1 MSMEAWAVLG
11 LLGLAV
17 VLFAS
22 EKLPVDIVAL
32 VILVL
37 LMIFGL
43 VTPAEGLSGF
53 SSQATL
59 AVLSMF
65 VLSAGLQQT
74 GALRFIA
81 QIIARYG
88 RWPWLMLLMI
98 MASIG
103 LVSAFVNNTAAVAV
117 FLPLVLAATAARKI
131 SPSRVLIPMSYAS
144 QMGGVCTLI
153 GTSTNLLV
161 HAIAQDLGLPGFT
174 MFEFATL
181 GLISMAAGFVYLL
194 LVGRWLLPDTRGDE
208 LTENYQLGK
217 YITELRVPE
226 NSPLVGKSVEA
237 ARLSEEGVFVLE
249 LLRGDTKVWSPR
261 AQKIQAGDVLLVRGE
276 WERLSA
282 VKDRAKLEFEPE
294 FELGDAAL
302 QDEEMVL
309 VEAMIAPGSRMVG
322 HSLAGLDF
330 YWHTNATVLAMQRR
344 GQILR
349 DKLKHVRLHLG
360 DVLLLMLP
368 AAEMRELRG
377 NSNLIVLTEREDET
391 ANRRKAPLAL
401 AIMVGVVAIAAM
413 DLAPIVVTAL
423 AGAVLMVITG
433 CLDADEMYDAID
445 WRVIFLL
452 AGILPLGIALS
463 NSGAAVYVAN
473 QAMALVGDYGPIA
486 ALACIYL
493 LTAVLTE
500 AMSNNASAVLLAPIA
515 FAAAQALGVDPKP
528 FLVAVTFAASTSFAT
543 PVGYQT
549 NTMVYNA
556 GGYRFMDFVKI
567 GVPLNLIFAVIGITV
582 IPMIW
587 PF

>member
-1 MSMEAWAVLG
+1 MSIEAWAVIG

-32 VILVL
+32 IILVL
-37 LMIFGL
+37 LMLFGL

-81 QIIARYG
+81 QMIARYG
-88 RWPWLMLLMI
+88 RWPWLMILMV

-117 FLPLVLAATAARKI
+117 FLPLVLAAASQRKI

-161 HAIAQDLGLPGFT
+161 HAIAQDMGLPGFT
-174 MFEFATL
+174 MFEFAIL
-181 GLISMAAGFVYLL
+181 GLVSMAAGFAYLL
-194 LVGRWLLPDTRGDE
+194 LVGPWLLPERRGDE

-226 NSPLVGKSVEA
+226 SSPLVGKSVEEA
-237 ARLSEEGVFVLE
+237 KLSEEGVFVLE
-249 LLRGDTKVWSPR
+249 LLRGETKVWSPR
-261 AQKIQAGDVLLVRGE
+261 AQKLQAGDVLLVRGQ

-302 QDEEMVL
+302 QDDDMVL
-309 VEAMIAPGSRMVG
+309 VEAMVAPGSRMVG
-322 HSLAGLDF
+322 HNLAGLDF
-330 YWHTNATVLAMQRR
+330 FWHTNATVLAMQRR

-349 DKLKHVRLHLG
+349 DKLKNVRLHLG
-360 DVLLLMLP
+360 DVLLLLLP
-368 AAEMRELRG
+368 AAEMRELRA
-377 NSNLIVLTEREDET
+377 NTNLVVLTEREDET
-391 ANRRKAPLAL
+391 GNRRKAPLAL
-401 AIMVGVVAIAAM
+401 AIMAGVVAVAATG
-413 DLAPIVVTAL
+413 LAPIVVTAL

-433 CLDADEMYDAID
+433 CLDADEMYEAID

-463 NSGAAVYVAN
+463 NSGAAESIAA
-473 QAMALVGDYGPIA
+473 QAIALVGDYGPIA
-486 ALACIYL
+486 ALAGIYII
-493 LTAVLTE
+493 TAILTE
-500 AMSNNASAVLLAPIA
+500 FMSNNASAVLMAPIA
-515 FAAAQALGVDPKP
+515 FATAHTLGVDPKP
-528 FLVAVTFAASTSFAT
+528 FLVAVAFAASTSFAT

-549 NTMVYNA
+549 NTMVYSA
-556 GGYRFMDFVKI
+556 GGYRFMDFVRI
-567 GVPLNLIFAVIGITV
+567 GVPLNLIFAAIAITL
-582 IPMIW
+582 IPIIW
-587 PF
+587 PL